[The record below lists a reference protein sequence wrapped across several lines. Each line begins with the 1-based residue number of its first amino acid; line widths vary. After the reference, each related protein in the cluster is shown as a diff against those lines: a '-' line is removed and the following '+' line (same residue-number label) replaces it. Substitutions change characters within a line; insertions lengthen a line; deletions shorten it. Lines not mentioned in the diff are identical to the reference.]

1 MVAIIVP
8 DQTHGNNCQSR
19 VPIYLELMRLSR
31 ALVAQLRVRSKPWN
45 SERKGDSRRTTI
57 EDAEQSEEGDR
68 KKRQRCDKATS
79 VDDVARARSVPDR
92 DGERRRRD
100 EHCSAGE

>member
-31 ALVAQLRVRSKPWN
+31 TAICRNDGGRWLGDRAAGIQGWATSERLRRWSHDQLR
-45 SERKGDSRRTTI
+45 G
-57 EDAEQSEEGDR
+57 G
-68 KKRQRCDKATS
+68 RCD
-79 VDDVARARSVPDR
+79 
-92 DGERRRRD
+92 
-100 EHCSAGE
+100 